1 MTDLVKRQQRTWEN
15 IPTRLQGLIL
25 QHVRGALNELSTQNT
40 GVVPESTVGFQDDN
54 EVLEAELTARKARRE
69 ANRREAHAVGMTARK
84 SSQLGSGSLV
94 PRATSGTG
102 LGDGYSGDSQENWF
116 VPQEEASDSGNREG
130 ELEGPVA
137 DPEGPL
143 DAVSTVGV

>member
-1 MTDLVKRQQRTWEN
+1 MTDLVKPQRQTWEN
-15 IPTRLQGLIL
+15 IPTRLQDLIL
-25 QHVRGALNELSTQNT
+25 QHVRGALKELSTQNT

-69 ANRREAHAVGMTARK
+69 ANRREAHPVGMTARA
-84 SSQLGSGSLV
+84 SELLSGSLV
-94 PRATSGTG
+94 PRARSGAE
-102 LGDGYSGDSQENWF
+102 LGDGYFGDSQENWF
-116 VPQEEASDSGNREG
+116 VPQEGASDSGNREG

-137 DPEGPL
+137 DSEGPH